1 MRFEVTFF
9 ILILRKNKGVVESSK
24 TLVVFLSLTE
34 KYKFMLKYSI
44 FGLVS
49 MLFSLSFSQSIK
61 YNLKMPKPQNHYY
74 HVEME
79 ISDIKGAEVS
89 VKMPIWAPGSYLA
102 REFAKNV
109 NLVKAHDTDGK
120 DLPVSKVNKN
130 TWKVSKC
137 KGQKVT
143 VAYEVYAFELS
154 VRTSFLDLTHGFV
167 SGSGVFMYVE
177 GAKENKGK
185 VEVFPHESFKVITTA
200 LKEDVDGIINDGST
214 LYNFENYDHLVDC
227 PIEIGNQRLFSFE
240 AAGVRH
246 DVAMYSFGNFNI
258 DALKKDMAKVVESA
272 TAIFGKNPNKE
283 YTFIIHNVVNAQGG
297 LEHTNSTVLSVNRW
311 TYEGKE
317 YLGFLKLVAHEYFHL
332 WNVKRIRPIEL
343 GPFNYDEEN
352 YTSLLW
358 VMEGFTSYYEKMI
371 LLRAGYYSQIDL
383 LNSMFS
389 SLNYVEGSTGSRVQS
404 VSHAS
409 FDAWIKAYRPN
420 ENSRNTTMSYYS
432 RGSVIAMM
440 LDAKIIKK
448 YDGNKNLDNFM
459 QYVYAN
465 YYEKKNRGFS
475 EAEFKKELEDFLGEN
490 MNQFY
495 ADYIDGTD
503 IPNYNEIFSPLG
515 LKVEYVGEP
524 EASIGLSLTDSGGKT
539 IVKAIRSNSAAE
551 DAGISVN
558 DEIIGFNGIRADKKS
573 LDGYFKSVQVGE
585 KIEVLFA
592 RDEQLFST
600 DIVVTAYEQPKFE
613 YTINK
618 NKEKLFNYW
627 LR

>member
-1 MRFEVTFF
+1 M
-9 ILILRKNKGVVESSK
+9 
-24 TLVVFLSLTE
+24 LV
-34 KYKFMLKYSI
+34 
-44 FGLVS
+44 
-49 MLFSLSFSQSIK
+49 SLSFSQNVK

-79 ISDIKGAEVS
+79 ISDIKANEIN

-109 NLVKAHDTDGK
+109 NLVKAFDNNGNE
-120 DLPVSKVNKN
+120 LPVKKTNKN
-130 TWKVSKC
+130 TWKVSNC
-137 KGQKVT
+137 KGKKISVK
-143 VAYEVYAFELS
+143 YEVYAFELS

-177 GAKENKGK
+177 GAKDKKGQ

-200 LKEDVDGIINDGST
+200 LKESSEGLLKDGST
-214 LYNFENYDHLVDC
+214 VFEFDNYDQLVDC
-227 PIEIGNQRLFSFE
+227 PIEIGNQRSFSFE

-246 DVAMYSFGNFNI
+246 DVAMYGFGNYNI
-258 DALKKDMAKVVESA
+258 DTLKKDMAKVVESA
-272 TAIFGKNPNKE
+272 TAIFGENPNKD

-311 TYEGKE
+311 TYTGAE

-332 WNVKRIRPIEL
+332 WNVKRIRPVEL

-389 SLNYVEGSTGSRVQS
+389 SLNYVEGSTGSRVQP
-404 VSHAS
+404 VAHAS
-409 FDAWIKAYRPN
+409 FDAWIKAYRPH
-420 ENSRNTTMSYYS
+420 ENSHNTTMSYYS

-448 YDGNKNLDNFM
+448 YKGKKSLDDFM
-459 QYVYAN
+459 QHIYSE
-465 YYEKKNRGFS
+465 YYKKKNRGFS
-475 EAEFKKELEDFLGEN
+475 ESEFKMELEDFLGEN
-490 MNQFY
+490 MDQFY
-495 ADYIDGTD
+495 VDFIDGTE
-503 IPNYNEIFSPLG
+503 IPDYNAVFSPLG
-515 LKVEYVGEP
+515 VKVEYVGKP
-524 EASIGLSLTDSGGKT
+524 EASVGMSLSDAGGKT
-539 IVKAIRSNSAAE
+539 IVKAIRSNSSAE

-558 DEIIGFNGIRADKKS
+558 DEIIGCNGMRADKKS
-573 LDGYFKSVQVGE
+573 LDDFFKSIEVGE
-585 KIEVLFA
+585 RVEILFA

-600 DIVVTAYEQPKFE
+600 TIEITAYEKPKFE
-613 YTINK
+613 YSISK
-618 NKEKLFNYW
+618 NKGNEKLFNYW